1 MIPVPETA
9 RIREVVRFGVFELD
23 AAARELRK
31 NGLRIRLPE
40 QPFRVLALL
49 LDSPGEIVTREEIRW
64 QLWSGETFVDYNHG
78 INAAV
83 KKLRRALGDS
93 AEAPRYIETVPRRG
107 YRLIVPVEKSVQS
120 RVTSAGQ
127 LRHWLIFAAMLAS
140 ALLLAMTLLALR
152 HRNRPAPP
160 RVATPSHARLTLSLG
175 PFERLPH
182 LNRPNLRA
190 RETTA
195 HGSS

>member
-1 MIPVPETA
+1 MPEKA
-9 RIREVVRFGVFELD
+9 RVREVVRFGVFELD

-31 NGLRIRLPE
+31 NGLKIRLPE

-49 LDSPGEIVTREEIRW
+49 LESPGEIVTRAEIRW

-93 AEAPRYIETVPRRG
+93 AETPRYVETVPRRG

-140 ALLLAMTLLALR
+140 ALLLAMTLLALK
-152 HRNRPAPP
+152 HKGHPPTP
-160 RVATPSHARLTLSLG
+160 RVSTPSHARLTFSLV
-175 PFERLPH
+175 PFERP
-182 LNRPNLRA
+182 PYLRIA
-190 RETTA
+190 RSQGPRNHT
-195 HGSS
+195 S

>member
-1 MIPVPETA
+1 MPEKA
-9 RIREVVRFGVFELD
+9 RVRKVVRFGVFELD

-31 NGLRIRLPE
+31 NGLKIRLPE

-49 LDSPGEIVTREEIRW
+49 LESPGEIVTREEIRW

-93 AEAPRYIETVPRRG
+93 AETPRYVETVPRRG

-120 RVTSAGQ
+120 RVTSAGL

-140 ALLLAMTLLALR
+140 ALLLAMTLLALK
-152 HRNRPAPP
+152 HKGHPPAP
-160 RVATPSHARLTLSLG
+160 RVSAPSHARLTFSLA

-182 LNRPNLRA
+182 LRRA
-190 RETTA
+190 RSQVPRN
-195 HGSS
+195 HSSS

>member
-1 MIPVPETA
+1 MPETA
-9 RIREVVRFGVFELD
+9 RVREVVRFGVFELD

-31 NGLRIRLPE
+31 NGLKIRLPE

-49 LDSPGEIVTREEIRW
+49 LDSPGEVVTREEIRW

-93 AEAPRYIETVPRRG
+93 AEAPRYVETVPRRG

-120 RVTSAGQ
+120 RVTSAGL

-140 ALLLAMTLLALR
+140 AALLAMTLLALWHKSR
-152 HRNRPAPP
+152 PPAP
-160 RVATPSHARLTLSLG
+160 RVSAPSHARLTFSLA
-175 PFERLPH
+175 PSKRLPY
-182 LNRPNLRA
+182 LRRDRTSGPRNR
-190 RETTA
+190 
-195 HGSS
+195 SS